1 MKLSQWITAILVVG
15 ILGMSAMNPGG
26 WPFALGIAIV
36 FVIGYGL
43 LEFLPEYLLV
53 VNQGK
58 NARKD
63 KRRRRR
69 ARGLIPFTGNSKRQ
83 QNARQQSSQQDGGRD
98 E

>member
-1 MKLSQWITAILVVG
+1 MKLSQWITAILVVLV
-15 ILGMSAMNPGG
+15 LGMSLMNPGG
-26 WPFALGIAIV
+26 WPIAA
-36 FVIGYGL
+36 VIAVAILIAYGL

-69 ARGLIPFTGNSKRQ
+69 ARGLIPFTGKSKRQ
-83 QNARQQSSQQDGGRD
+83 QNARQQPSQQDGGRD

>member
-15 ILGMSAMNPGG
+15 VLGMSMMNPGG
-26 WPFALGIAIV
+26 WPYAFGIAV
-36 FVIGYGL
+36 LLLIGYGL

-69 ARGLIPFTGNSKRQ
+69 ARGLLPFTGKSKRQ
-83 QNARQQSSQQDGGRD
+83 QNTRQQSTQQDGGRD

>member
-1 MKLSQWITAILVVG
+1 MKLSQWITTILVVG
-15 ILGMSAMNPGG
+15 IIGVSLMNPGG
-26 WPFALGIAIV
+26 WPIALAIAII
-36 FVIGYGL
+36 FVIVYGL

-63 KRRRRR
+63 KRRQRR
-69 ARGLIPFTGNSKRQ
+69 ARGLIPFTGNSKRN
-83 QNARQQSSQQDGGRD
+83 QNARQQSSQDGGND